1 MATSIG
7 PKMKKIRRLGE
18 DFAMAGDRSTAARY
32 VKLHRKQPPGV
43 HGKRAGFAKL
53 TGYGQQLREKQK
65 ARVFYHLAE
74 KQLRGYYQAASQHKG
89 STDIE
94 LLVQLERRL
103 DNVVYRAGWTDSHRA
118 ARQLV
123 SHGHL
128 KVNGKPVDVPS
139 FQIRPGDEI
148 SFIGKSS
155 ALKTKIQEV
164 GKGNHPVSWIKVDN
178 GKLTIQITNLPTR
191 DEIEVPFNEKIIVEF
206 YSR

>member
-32 VKLHRKQPPGV
+32 VKMHRKQPPGM

-65 ARVFYHLAE
+65 ARVFYHLTE
-74 KQLRGYYQAASQHKG
+74 KQLRGYYETASRKKG
-89 STDIE
+89 STDVE
-94 LLVQLERRL
+94 LLVELERRL
-103 DNVVYRAGWTDSHRA
+103 DNVVYRAGWTDSHRS

-128 KVNGKPVDVPS
+128 HINGRSINVPS
-139 FQIRPGDEI
+139 MQVKVGDKI
-148 SFIGKSS
+148 SFTSGSS
-155 ALKTKIQEV
+155 ALKAKLQEA
-164 GKGNHPVSWIKVDN
+164 GKGNQPASWLKVN
-178 GKLTIQITNLPTR
+178 GEALTIEVTNLPTR

>member
-7 PKMKKIRRLGE
+7 PKMKRIRRLGE

-32 VKLHRKQPPGV
+32 VKLHRKQPPGM

-65 ARVFYHLAE
+65 ARVFYNLTE
-74 KQLRGYYQAASQHKG
+74 KQLRHYYTAASQQKG
-89 STDIE
+89 STDVG
-94 LLVQLERRL
+94 LLVELERRL
-103 DNVVYRAGWTDSHRA
+103 DNVVYRAGWTDSHRS

-128 KVNGKPVDVPS
+128 KVNGKAVDVPS
-139 FQIRPGDEI
+139 FQIRYGDEVI
-148 SFIGKSS
+148 FSGKSS
-155 ALKTKIQEV
+155 IQKTTLQETA
-164 GKGNHPVSWIKVDN
+164 KGNQPTSWLKVDN
-178 GKLTIQITNLPTR
+178 SKLTIQITNLPTR
-191 DEIEVPFNEKIIVEF
+191 DEIEVPFSEKIIVEF